1 MIQEKMDN
9 MLAGAMS
16 GVAMPP
22 IFMALFYLVAFAD
35 RIPFNEFVGQLADAH
50 RFSVLLSF
58 GLLGNLIPFF
68 LFYRKQMDRAANGV
82 IGATLLLGAI
92 IVYLKFVP

>member
-1 MIQEKMDN
+1 MIHG
-9 MLAGAMS
+9 LIS
-16 GVAMPP
+16 GLVMPP
-22 IFMALFYLVAFAD
+22 IFMALFYVVAFAD
-35 RIPFNEFVGQLADAH
+35 SIPVGEFMQQLADAH

-82 IGATLLLGAI
+82 IGATLLHGAI